1 MVILNIVDNMS
12 RVNFGI
18 WNAAIAT
25 APELKHHHHIET
37 VLWYPSVNEVPVL
50 ASVRQRS
57 FEKLSFHTIKKVL
70 HEEGLTPDST
80 IVVTHGCWNFPTR
93 WGAKMKKMGYHW
105 VYVPHGML
113 EPWSLAQKK
122 WKKKIYYRFF
132 EGPLSGHADAIRAV
146 GKPEW
151 TNLVQHYK
159 NVWLNPNGITSPKN
173 AATYKWEHPDK
184 LNYLFMARLHYKKGI
199 LPLVEAWLQSPQF
212 NNGRCHLYIAGPDD
226 GELSKIKEVLN
237 RYPDMNI
244 TYLGGVYDDEKEAL
258 LNRCHVYLL
267 PSQSEGFP
275 TSVLEAMSN
284 KLVTVITDGCN
295 FPEAIE
301 SQKVYRT
308 TSSQQ
313 GIVNTLKKLH
323 QQSVANLAYFAQ
335 QSAEWVLENYSLAKI
350 AKDQAEMYQKLLSK
364 Q

>member
-25 APELKHHHHIET
+25 ARELKHHHDIET
-37 VLWYPSVNEVPVL
+37 VLWYPSIEAVPSL
-50 ASVRQRS
+50 ESVRQRS
-57 FEKLSFHTIKKVL
+57 FKKLSFHTLKKAL
-70 HEEGLTPDST
+70 QEEGLTPDNT

-113 EPWSLAQKK
+113 EPWSLAQKR
-122 WKKKIYYRFF
+122 WKKKIYYRLL
-132 EGPLSGHADAIRAV
+132 EGPLSRHADTVRAV

-151 TNLVQHYK
+151 TNLIQHYN
-159 NVWLNPNGITSPKN
+159 NVWLNPNGISTPKN
-173 AATYKWEHPDK
+173 STTHKWDSPDK

-199 LPLVEAWLQSPQF
+199 LPLVEAWIKSPQF
-212 NNGRCHLYIAGPDD
+212 NNGHCHLYIAGPDD
-226 GELSKIKEVLN
+226 GELAKIMEVLN

-244 TYLGGVYDDEKEAL
+244 TYLGGVYSDEKEAL

-275 TSVLEAMSN
+275 TSVLEAMSYE
-284 KLVTVITDGCN
+284 LVTAITDGCN
-295 FPEAIE
+295 FPEAIQA
-301 SQKVYRT
+301 QKVYRT
-308 TSSQQ
+308 TPHQKE
-313 GIVNTLKKLH
+313 IINTLKKLH
-323 QQSVANLAYFAQ
+323 HQSVSQLEHFAK
-335 QSAEWVLENYSLAKI
+335 AAALWIVDNYSNEII
-350 AKDQAEMYQKLLSK
+350 AKEQAEMYQRLMSR
-364 Q
+364 